1 MSHRIAISVPRA
13 VAATRAASSLSWTGA
28 NGYNV
33 ASAAVSVR
41 PSIVATASTS
51 IAADCLLSHAASPIV
66 QRSYSTPSSSS
77 SRLLNPIIHHCAG
90 CQPSSVSSPTSSRR
104 CFINSSTI
112 LLDNETPLSQPTPK
126 TTDKENNDDECPN
139 WQNPLH
145 HNNPAF
151 TKVFPEDFA
160 PGEEMPVVP
169 LPPFE
174 TPENE
179 GKVLASPELHAL
191 ADEIVRLSMI
201 EVKELVDR
209 VGEHFGLV
217 DDDDDDFAGGGGGGG
232 AGAGAEAEEVVEKTV
247 FDLKLTGFDEKSK
260 IKVIKEIRGITALGL
275 KEAKELVEGAPSSRQ
290 FEEVVVVEN
299 ARPANRGA
307 NILRSLTTVK
317 KNIKKEEAEELKQKL
332 EAVGATI
339 EIV

>member
-1 MSHRIAISVPRA
+1 MSHRIATS
-13 VAATRAASSLSWTGA
+13 ATRAVEAMRAASLAPSTCATGHNAVLAAASMRPTIVGVASTISAPTPHRSYVTSFSSL
-28 NGYNV
+28 
-33 ASAAVSVR
+33 
-41 PSIVATASTS
+41 
-51 IAADCLLSHAASPIV
+51 
-66 QRSYSTPSSSS
+66 SS
-77 SRLLNPIIHHCAG
+77 SRLSNPFIRNCVVRPPLA
-90 CQPSSVSSPTSSRR
+90 SSSPSHRR
-104 CFINSSTI
+104 CGISSS
-112 LLDNETPLSQPTPK
+112 PLQL
-126 TTDKENNDDECPN
+126 DKESQQSPPTDGDECPN

-151 TKVFPEDFA
+151 TKVFAEDFA

-169 LPPFE
+169 LPPLE

-191 ADEIVRLSMI
+191 ADEIVRLSMM

-209 VGEHFGLV
+209 VGGHFGLV
-217 DDDDDDFAGGGGGGG
+217 DDDEDDYVSGGGSGG
-232 AGAGAEAEEVVEKTV
+232 ADAGEAAKEEVVEKTV
-247 FDLKLTGFDEKSK
+247 FDLKLVGFDEKSK

-275 KEAKELVEGAPSSRQ
+275 KEAKDLVEGAP
-290 FEEVVVVEN
+290 
-299 ARPANRGA
+299 
-307 NILRSLTTVK
+307 TTVK